1 MIKNI
6 FSKIEQ
12 SIDKYN
18 KHHSPE
24 STAKFVERGKSF
36 TKIEFSGSFCANS
49 CNISDWFDDF
59 KIELEKK
66 GLKVNISDIK
76 ENDDCYLVKFNLKE

>member
-1 MIKNI
+1 MIRNILKNI
-6 FSKIEQ
+6 SFA
-12 SIDKYN
+12 IDKYN
-18 KHHSPE
+18 EHHSPE
-24 STAKFVERGKSF
+24 STAKFVEHGKNF
-36 TKIEFSGSFCANS
+36 TIIEFSGSFCANS

-66 GLKVNISDIK
+66 GLKVKISNIK